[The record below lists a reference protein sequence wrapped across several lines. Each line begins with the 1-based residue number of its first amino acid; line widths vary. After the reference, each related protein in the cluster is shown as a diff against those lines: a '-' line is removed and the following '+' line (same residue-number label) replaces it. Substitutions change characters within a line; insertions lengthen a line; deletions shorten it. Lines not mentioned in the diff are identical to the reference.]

1 MRATFPALASTSCK
15 CVLVAVLLVLA
26 CSLDRVRTS
35 TAAQL

>member
-1 MRATFPALASTSCK
+1 MRATFPVLANTSCEY
-15 CVLVAVLLVLA
+15 VLVAVLLVLA

>member
-1 MRATFPALASTSCK
+1 MRATFPVLAGTFCEY
-15 CVLVAVLLVLA
+15 VLVAVLLVLA